1 MFILPDVID
10 IFFRIQT
17 CFTDI
22 DKTVRD
28 KSENITNN
36 IALHSK
42 EKYVTANKME
52 DNKSIS

>member
-10 IFFRIQT
+10 ILFRIQI

-22 DKTVRD
+22 DKTIRD
-28 KSENITNN
+28 KSENITNS

-42 EKYVTANKME
+42 EKYETVNKME
-52 DNKSIS
+52 DNESIS